1 MLSRQF
7 LTLCV
12 AFAAGAG
19 AGAAVSA
26 AAGHERQ
33 GQRAEEHRATDG
45 ERSEPKKI
53 LWSQAVNC
61 VECFEIDLDS
71 IGIQVG
77 RPAGVGSVWDP
88 M

>member
-7 LTLCV
+7 LTSCV

-61 VECFEIDLDS
+61 LNVLRTDLDS